1 MFVIPLTEVDIPK
14 PDQNWMEPIAR
25 ALRSLPVLF
34 SRFFRFPVF
43 PSGGERAKLL
53 WLVRLRWLA
62 VALFFVLAGPAL
74 AMGFLSRETIPVYL
88 GMVGVLLIFNIL
100 TQLAVSEQDRQ
111 ILPFW
116 ICFEMAFDLCVL
128 TTILAITGGFANPFV
143 ALFLLNVA
151 LGGIL
156 IPGRLSWPFLFHA
169 HTCLGFL
176 QFQLALKNFDT
187 FDSRLGITFAVYHFL
202 LLSFWLVMRSLGA
215 HLERQFEREAQAK
228 ITIEKQDRL
237 RAIGALA
244 AGFSHEFA
252 SPLNSAKIRLERALR
267 ERPTEDISEALES
280 VKACETVVH
289 QMNSSQLDSRG
300 LVLKEVVIAELL
312 VDVVD
317 SWKEEHPETPVR
329 LSIESHT
336 SALIPPI
343 NFAQVVLNLLDNAG
357 EAAPGSEIE
366 VSLRCEKE
374 RFHMHVSDQ
383 GPGFSEAVLARFGEP
398 FVTTK
403 PEGTG
408 LGLYVSHL
416 FCQSLGGAL
425 SIERRRDRSG
435 AAVRLEWPRKREGV

>member
-1 MFVIPLTEVDIPK
+1 VIPLTEVDILK
-14 PDQNWMEPIAR
+14 LEQNLFEPVAR
-25 ALRSLPVLF
+25 TFHRATVLLG
-34 SRFFRFPVF
+34 RFYRFPAF
-43 PSGGERAKLL
+43 HSGGEFAKLL

-62 VALFFVLAGPAL
+62 VGLFFVLAGPAL
-74 AMGFLSRETIPVYL
+74 AMGLLSRETVPVYL
-88 GMVGVLLIFNIL
+88 GMVSILLIFNLL
-100 TQLAVSEQDRQ
+100 TQLAISGQERQ
-111 ILPFW
+111 IRPFW
-116 ICFEMAFDLCVL
+116 ICFEMSFDLCVL

-143 ALFLLNVA
+143 TLFLLNVA
-151 LGGIL
+151 LGGLL
-156 IPGRLSWPFLFHA
+156 IPGRLSWPFLFLA
-169 HTCLGFL
+169 HTFLAFL
-176 QFQLALKNFDT
+176 QFQLAIKNIGAI
-187 FDSRLGITFAVYHFL
+187 DSRLVVTFCVYHFL

-228 ITIEKQDRL
+228 VIIEKQDRL

-300 LVLKEVVIAELL
+300 FVLKEVAIAELL
-312 VDVVD
+312 KDAVD
-317 SWKEEHPETPVR
+317 SWKEEYPETPVL
-329 LSIESHT
+329 LSIKDHT
-336 SALIPPI
+336 PALIPPI

-357 EAAPGSEIE
+357 EAAPGSEIA
-366 VSLRCEKE
+366 VTLRCENE
-374 RFHMHVSDQ
+374 RFHLHVSDQ

-416 FCQSLGGAL
+416 FCQSLGGSL
-425 SIERRRDRSG
+425 SIQRRQDRSG
-435 AAVRLEWPRKREGV
+435 AMVLLEWPRKREGV